1 MKPIWIIDDDK
12 SIRWVFEKALAR
24 TELESKS
31 FSSVAEALNALE
43 REQPQVVVSD
53 IRMPNGSGLDFL
65 TEIKQKYPDIPA
77 VSYTHLDVYKRQCL
91 S

>member
-1 MKPIWIIDDDK
+1 MKPIWIIEDDK

-24 TELESKS
+24 TDLEFKT
-31 FSSVAEALNALE
+31 FSSVPEAMAALTKE
-43 REQPQVVVSD
+43 EPQVIVSD

-65 TEIKQKYPDIPA
+65 QDINKSFQIPP
-77 VSYTHLDVYKRQCL
+77 SL

>member
-24 TELESKS
+24 TDLEFKT

-43 REQPQVVVSD
+43 REQPQV
-53 IRMPNGSGLDFL
+53 
-65 TEIKQKYPDIPA
+65 
-77 VSYTHLDVYKRQCL
+77 
-91 S
+91 

>member
-24 TELESKS
+24 TDMEFKT
-31 FSSVAEALNALE
+31 FSSVPEALNALN
-43 REQPQVVVSD
+43 REEPQVVVSD

-65 TEIKQKYPDIPA
+65 QE
-77 VSYTHLDVYKRQCL
+77 
-91 S
+91 